1 MRAGVEGGLWGAVCQ
16 QGKTGPAGSARGAGQ
31 RQEKKRRR
39 GRQHVG
45 LAAAPRLSPGPR
57 NLWVPSKCSSD
68 APTDPVTRP
77 EAAGGRAQLKDG
89 PS

>member
-1 MRAGVEGGLWGAVCQ
+1 MGCCVSAGQDWTCRVC
-16 QGKTGPAGSARGAGQ
+16 GGAGQ